1 MTASSFADPQD
12 VAGYRKAIQ
21 NGEARAQARARHDN
35 GVGKWGDD
43 TTSATVPM
51 CALPRDDWVAKW
63 GPGNKARGKP
73 ILVAYNGKVIVCE
86 LRDTLPAK
94 TNIKNGVGID
104 LNPGAAKALGLNPPI
119 KVKNVKWEW
128 AVDGIG

>member
-1 MTASSFADPQD
+1 MTASSFADPAD
-12 VAGYRKAIQ
+12 VAAYRRAIAQ
-21 NGEARAQARARHDN
+21 GETPAQARKSHDN

-43 TTSATVPM
+43 TTSTTTPM

-63 GPGNKARGKP
+63 GPGNQARGKP
-73 ILVAYNGKVIVCE
+73 IRVAYKDNVILCE

-94 TNIKNGVGID
+94 KNIKNGVGID
-104 LNPGAAKALGLNPPI
+104 LNPGAVKALGLKPRV

-128 AVDGIG
+128 ASG